1 MSLENQ
7 SMFSKT
13 VNLSKHVPASDL
25 KCRITFVSGTLR
37 KTMYAMKQLREIPPF
52 KGVRTVYLAFVESRI
67 IHCIIGFRC
76 RVDENALVQLKPG
89 QNTIAGVAGEKHSK
103 YMIKKPFG

>member
-7 SMFSKT
+7 SMLSKT

-25 KCRITFVSGTLR
+25 KSRITFVSGTLR
-37 KTMYAMKQLREIPPF
+37 KTMHAMKQLREIPPF

-67 IHCIIGFRC
+67 IHCIIGFRS
-76 RVDENALVQLKPG
+76 RVDENALVQSKHNCRGRRRKTLEIYDQK
-89 QNTIAGVAGEKHSK
+89 TVWIA
-103 YMIKKPFG
+103 